1 MSATTNAPQ
10 DDVSRRLI
18 ASVLQFLESEIQR
31 EDLDD
36 EIKQSVDVS
45 RQCLQSAYTMTSA
58 DVPSGQKTLKELFLA
73 ACPAPVVEV
82 KELTEEDK
90 QKAENF
96 KMEGNGHMKNQDY
109 TSAIECY
116 NKAIAIDPKTA
127 VYYCNRAAAQTGRE
141 AYDMALTDCQKA
153 LEIDSKYSK
162 AYSRMGLTYS
172 KMEIFDEAVKCY
184 EKALEIDPENEGY
197 KKNLGLAKEKLQAAT
212 QKPQMPG
219 FPDMGGLMGGLGGG
233 GGFSEFLQNPAF
245 MDMAKQVMEN
255 PAMKQMAMNMM
266 GSMMGGQGVPDPS
279 GAGGSAGGAPPS
291 MDAFLNMGQQ
301 MAEQMSQQNP
311 ELVEQ
316 LRAQMGGASE
326 SDTSTPEGTN
336 DSTTPKPD
344 Q

>member
-1 MSATTNAPQ
+1 MSTAPQ
-10 DDVSRRLI
+10 DDVSKRLI

-31 EDLDD
+31 TDLDD

-58 DVPSGQKTLKELFLA
+58 DVPTGQQTLKDIFLA

-82 KELTEEDK
+82 KELTAEDK
-90 QKAENF
+90 QKAEDF

-109 TSAIECY
+109 VAAIECY

-197 KKNLGLAKEKLQAAT
+197 KKNLGLAKEKLTAAT
-212 QKPQMPG
+212 AAPQMPG
-219 FPDMGGLMGGLGGG
+219 GFPNLGGLMGGMGGA
-233 GGFSEFLQNPAF
+233 GGFNEFLQNPAF

-266 GSMMGGQGVPDPS
+266 GSMMGGGGVPDPS
-279 GAGGSAGGAPPS
+279 AAGGSAPPPD
-291 MDAFLNMGQQ
+291 MNAFLNMGQQ
-301 MAEQMSQQNP
+301 MAEQMTQQNP

-316 LRAQMGGASE
+316 LRAQMGEAGVSNDTTNS
-326 SDTSTPEGTN
+326 SDNTSNE
-336 DSTTPKPD
+336 PKPD

>member
-1 MSATTNAPQ
+1 MAAAK

-18 ASVLQFLESEIQR
+18 ASILQFLESENLR
-31 EDLDD
+31 EDMDD

-45 RQCLQSAYTMTSA
+45 RQCLQSAYTITSA
-58 DVPSGQKTLKELFLA
+58 DVPADQKTLKELFLA

-90 QKAENF
+90 QQAENF
-96 KMEGNGHMKNQDY
+96 KLEGNGHMKNGDY
-109 TSAIECY
+109 NAAIASY

-153 LEIDSKYSK
+153 LEIDSQYSK

-197 KKNLGLAKEKLQAAT
+197 KKNLGLAKEKLEAMN
-212 QKPQMPG
+212 KPPQMPG
-219 FPDMGGLMGGLGGG
+219 FPGMGGLGGMG
-233 GGFSEFLQNPAF
+233 GGFNEFLQNPAF
-245 MDMAKQVMEN
+245 LDMAKQVMEN
-255 PAMKQMAMNMM
+255 PAMKQMAMSMMGNMM
-266 GSMMGGQGVPDPS
+266 G
-279 GAGGSAGGAPPS
+279 GGAPGLDPSAGASNGGGAPS
-291 MDAFLNMGQQ
+291 MDTFLNMGQR
-301 MAEQMSQQNP
+301 MAEQMSASNP

-316 LRAQMGGASE
+316 LRQQMGVAGESSE
-326 SDTSTPEGTN
+326 PSSEAPKENGDE
-336 DSTTPKPD
+336 TTK
-344 Q
+344 

>member
-1 MSATTNAPQ
+1 MSADAAPK

-58 DVPSGQKTLKELFLA
+58 DVPTEQKTLKDIFLA

-212 QKPQMPG
+212 QMPAG
-219 FPDMGGLMGGLGGG
+219 FPNLCGLMGGMGGGAG
-233 GGFSEFLQNPAF
+233 GGFSDFLQNPAF

-266 GSMMGGQGVPDPS
+266 GSMMGGQGGVPDPS
-279 GAGGSAGGAPPS
+279 GAGGSAGAPPS

-316 LRAQMGGASE
+316 LRAQMGGPPGAPDSSTSE
-326 SDTSTPEGTN
+326 GEKDP
-336 DSTTPKPD
+336 TPKPD